1 MMNRRLAQLSLFVA
15 VMMAAGCAQM
25 SNVTTGEVVL
35 KNRLAVQVDRP
46 WNQFER
52 GLADNTMTWTQ
63 DGVTVDALR
72 FYIGLKDG
80 ELLAPTPPEPK
91 GQRALAFRATMQP
104 AEVVELFEGLYSR
117 GGSSFKLEKLS
128 PDTFVGSNGFRFEF
142 SAVRKSDEVRLRG
155 VGWGAV
161 RNGELFAVTFTAP
174 RLAFFPQHASSAE
187 SIARSARLRP

>member
-80 ELLAPTPPEPK
+80 E
-91 GQRALAFRATMQP
+91 QRW
-104 AEVVELFEGLYSR
+104 SR
-117 GGSSFKLEKLS
+117 KTEHADKW
-128 PDTFVGSNGFRFEF
+128 
-142 SAVRKSDEVRLRG
+142 KSCSDGRG
-155 VGWGAV
+155 
-161 RNGELFAVTFTAP
+161 
-174 RLAFFPQHASSAE
+174 
-187 SIARSARLRP
+187 

>member
-1 MMNRRLAQLSLFVA
+1 MMNRRLTLSGLLA
-15 VMMAAGCAQM
+15 AAMLAAGCAQL

-35 KNRLAVQVDRP
+35 KNRLSVQVDRP

-52 GLADNTMTWTQ
+52 GLADNTLTWTR

-80 ELLAPTPPEPK
+80 ELIAPTPTEPK
-91 GQRALAFRATMQP
+91 GQRALAFRATMQS

-117 GGSSFKLEKLS
+117 GGSSFTLERLS
-128 PDTFVGSNGFRFEF
+128 PATFIDTNGFRFEF
-142 SAVRKSDEVRLRG
+142 NAIRKTDDVRLRG

-161 RNGELFAVTFTAP
+161 RNGELFVITFTAP
-174 RLAFFPQHASSAE
+174 RLAFYPQHAPSAE
-187 SIARSARLRP
+187 SIARSARVRP